1 MQILQYPLVLLL
13 LRLWI
18 IEIIGKAGNCICG
31 CFMLHFS
38 KINIFGWK
46 VTLALKY
53 ESGFVELVGPREHPH
68 PNPKWRNKYI
78 KLSWTTYVMIMK
90 WHEKKKRLCNAK
102 FWKSKVDSDH
112 YQAFYWVG
120 ISIPL
125 TQQSCLENIILHKK
139 FVSIVSATLDIL
151 FFQVSLFL
159 HGETIGISV

>member
-31 CFMLHFS
+31 CFMVHFS

-78 KLSWTTYVMIMK
+78 ELSWATYVMIMK

-120 ISIPL
+120 FLSLWHNKVVLRISYYIKNL
-125 TQQSCLENIILHKK
+125 SLWFLLLWIFCFSKY
-139 FVSIVSATLDIL
+139 
-151 FFQVSLFL
+151 LFL